1 MMFHQP
7 TETLQQKPRCLLH
20 HRPSTSTSCSMRRP
34 TSCHLTLLLL
44 LLLLL
49 LNFCRGQGSDSGDG
63 RPSCDR
69 CDLHLSCNCSHSG
82 FTHIPVVT
90 DRALTIDLSYNAIA
104 SVMDDDLTGHT
115 RLRVLDLHGNGLA
128 TIHPSAFDSLW
139 SLEELDLSDNQLAV
153 LDHQWFRKLESLLQ
167 LNLLNNPYSCL
178 GSPPPFQGLVQLR
191 RLAFGGPTLE
201 ELKRGDLSGVTQLEE
216 LTVHANNLTRYE
228 SGTLADIWPLG
239 RVTLSLHGPF
249 LTNMPVAS
257 AVLGDVSYP
266 ETPITLEDLNMTET
280 SSVQPLTALAKKRI
294 RHLSFRNLS
303 VSDKAIV
310 SLLVAVSG
318 VPITYLSMDGVTLIG
333 QGSWRNASKTDQKSI
348 DEFFAR
354 DVVVLDVFKFLSLL
368 DLTFLLQY
376 PRRVSVINSK
386 VFVMPCIT
394 SKLLVHL
401 QYLDLSDNLLTDL
414 TLVETLCG
422 NQETLKEL
430 RVLNISG
437 NPLKSLSTVSR
448 MVTKLSK
455 LTHLDVSRT
464 AYISMP
470 PSCPWPSTLRHLNIS
485 GTQLTTTTP
494 CLPATL
500 EVLDLSNN
508 NLRSF
513 TQRLPVLREL
523 YLSGNKFLSFPP
535 GQLFPNLQTLMIHSN
550 TLNMFSHLDLQS
562 FRRLESLQAGQ
573 NKFVCTCD
581 FVNFLHSALK
591 GHEGIHLT
599 DGEDSYVCDS
609 PLYLQGEPV
618 GRVHLSTVIC
628 HRVLFVSVTCGLVL
642 VVGFLLGVLLWRL
655 HAFWYLKMTWA
666 WLKAKHSSRRRQRHR
681 VIEGSEA
688 LLSFDAFVSYSE
700 RDAGWVENFLVP
712 ELEEP
717 SESDSGDPRTLRSLT
732 LCLHKRDFLPGHW
745 IVDNIMSAMERSRRT
760 IFILSENF
768 VQSDWCRYELDFS
781 HFRLFDGHA
790 GGEAAILILLEPLS
804 KDDVP
809 KRFYKLRKLM
819 SSTTYLEWPQEEERR
834 PEFWRSLRSALSG
847 GDEDD

>member
-535 GQLFPNLQTLMIHSN
+535 GQLFPNLQTLMIHV
-550 TLNMFSHLDLQS
+550 
-562 FRRLESLQAGQ
+562 RLLPVS
-573 NKFVCTCD
+573 
-581 FVNFLHSALK
+581 
-591 GHEGIHLT
+591 
-599 DGEDSYVCDS
+599 S
-609 PLYLQGEPV
+609 PL
-618 GRVHLSTVIC
+618 
-628 HRVLFVSVTCGLVL
+628 CG
-642 VVGFLLGVLLWRL
+642 
-655 HAFWYLKMTWA
+655 T
-666 WLKAKHSSRRRQRHR
+666 
-681 VIEGSEA
+681 
-688 LLSFDAFVSYSE
+688 
-700 RDAGWVENFLVP
+700 
-712 ELEEP
+712 
-717 SESDSGDPRTLRSLT
+717 
-732 LCLHKRDFLPGHW
+732 
-745 IVDNIMSAMERSRRT
+745 
-760 IFILSENF
+760 
-768 VQSDWCRYELDFS
+768 FS
-781 HFRLFDGHA
+781 
-790 GGEAAILILLEPLS
+790 
-804 KDDVP
+804 
-809 KRFYKLRKLM
+809 
-819 SSTTYLEWPQEEERR
+819 
-834 PEFWRSLRSALSG
+834 
-847 GDEDD
+847 

>member
-1 MMFHQP
+1 
-7 TETLQQKPRCLLH
+7 
-20 HRPSTSTSCSMRRP
+20 MRRP
-34 TSCHLTLLLL
+34 TSCQLALLLL
-44 LLLLL
+44 F
-49 LNFCRGQGSDSGDG
+49 LNLCRGQGSDSGDG
-63 RPSCDR
+63 RSDSGDGRSSCHR
-69 CDLHLSCNCSHSG
+69 CDSHLSCNCSHGG

-90 DRALTIDLSYNAIA
+90 DRALTIDLSCNAIA
-104 SVMDDDLTGHT
+104 TVMDDDLMGHT
-115 RLRVLDLHGNGLA
+115 RLRALDLHGNGLA
-128 TIHPSAFDSLW
+128 AIQPSAFDSLW
-139 SLEELDLSDNQLAV
+139 SLEELDLSDNQLAA
-153 LDHQWFRKLESLLQ
+153 LNYRWFRKLEALQQ
-167 LNLLNNPYSCL
+167 LNLLSNPYSCL
-178 GSPPPFQGLVQLR
+178 GSPPLFQGLIQLR
-191 RLAFGGPTLE
+191 RLAFGGPALE
-201 ELKRGDLSGVTQLEE
+201 ELRRGDLSGVTQLEE

-266 ETPITLEDLNMTET
+266 ETPITLEDLHLIGNW
-280 SSVQPLTALAKKRI
+280 SVQPLRESARKRI

-303 VSDKAIV
+303 VSDEAVV
-310 SLLVAVSG
+310 SLLVVVDG
-318 VPITYLSMDGVTLIG
+318 VPITYLSVDGITLTG
-333 QGSWRNASKTDQKSI
+333 EGRWEKASYTDQRSI
-348 DEFFAR
+348 DEFFAQ
-354 DVVVLDVFKFLSLL
+354 DVVVLDVFKFFSLL
-368 DLTFLLQY
+368 DLKFLLQY
-376 PRRVSVINSK
+376 LRRVSVINSK

-394 SKLLVHL
+394 SKLLVNL

-422 NQETLKEL
+422 DHETLKEL

-448 MVTKLSK
+448 LVTKLSK

-464 AYISMP
+464 GYISMP

-485 GTQLTTTTP
+485 GAKLTTTTP

-508 NLRSF
+508 NLRGF
-513 TQRLPVLREL
+513 TQHLPVLREL
-523 YLSGNKFLSFPP
+523 HLSGNKFLSLPP
-535 GQLFPNLQTLMIHSN
+535 GQLFPNLQTLTIH
-550 TLNMFSHLDLQS
+550 
-562 FRRLESLQAGQ
+562 
-573 NKFVCTCD
+573 
-581 FVNFLHSALK
+581 
-591 GHEGIHLT
+591 
-599 DGEDSYVCDS
+599 
-609 PLYLQGEPV
+609 GEPV
-618 GRVHLSTVIC
+618 GRVHLSIVTC
-628 HRVLFVSVTCGLVL
+628 HRVLFVSVSCGLVL
-642 VVGFLLGVLLWRL
+642 VVGVLLGVFLWRL

-666 WLKAKHSSRRRQRHR
+666 WLKAKHSSRCRQRHR

-760 IFILSENF
+760 VFILSENF

-781 HFRLFDGHA
+781 HFWLFDGHA
-790 GGEAAILILLEPLS
+790 GGEAAILVLLEPLS

-819 SSTTYLEWPQEEERR
+819 SSTTYLEWPREEERR
-834 PEFWRSLRSALSG
+834 PEFWRSLRKALRG

>member
-1 MMFHQP
+1 
-7 TETLQQKPRCLLH
+7 
-20 HRPSTSTSCSMRRP
+20 MRRP
-34 TSCHLTLLLL
+34 TSCQLALLLL
-44 LLLLL
+44 F
-49 LNFCRGQGSDSGDG
+49 LNLCRGQGSDSGDG
-63 RPSCDR
+63 RSDSGDGRSSCHR
-69 CDLHLSCNCSHSG
+69 CDSHLSCNCSHGG

-90 DRALTIDLSYNAIA
+90 DRALTIDLSCNAIA
-104 SVMDDDLTGHT
+104 TVMDDDLMGHT
-115 RLRVLDLHGNGLA
+115 RLRALDLHGNGLA
-128 TIHPSAFDSLW
+128 AIQPSAFDSLW
-139 SLEELDLSDNQLAV
+139 SLEELDLSDNQLAA
-153 LDHQWFRKLESLLQ
+153 LNYRWFRKLEALQQ
-167 LNLLNNPYSCL
+167 LNLLSNPYSCL
-178 GSPPPFQGLVQLR
+178 GSPPLFQGLIQLR
-191 RLAFGGPTLE
+191 RLAFGGPALE
-201 ELKRGDLSGVTQLEE
+201 ELRRGDLSGVTQLEE

-266 ETPITLEDLNMTET
+266 ETPITLEDLHLIGNW
-280 SSVQPLTALAKKRI
+280 SVQPLRESARKRI

-303 VSDKAIV
+303 VSDEAVV
-310 SLLVAVSG
+310 SLLVVVDG
-318 VPITYLSMDGVTLIG
+318 VPITYLSVDGITLTG
-333 QGSWRNASKTDQKSI
+333 EGRWEKASYTDQRSI
-348 DEFFAR
+348 DEFFAQ
-354 DVVVLDVFKFLSLL
+354 DVVVLDVFKFFSLL
-368 DLTFLLQY
+368 DLKFLLQY
-376 PRRVSVINSK
+376 LRRVSVINSK

-394 SKLLVHL
+394 SKLLVNL

-422 NQETLKEL
+422 DHETLKEL

-448 MVTKLSK
+448 LVTKLSK

-464 AYISMP
+464 GYISMP

-485 GTQLTTTTP
+485 GAKLTTTTP

-508 NLRSF
+508 NLRGF
-513 TQRLPVLREL
+513 TQHLPVLREL
-523 YLSGNKFLSFPP
+523 HLSGNKFLSLPP
-535 GQLFPNLQTLMIHSN
+535 GQLFPNLQTLTIHSN
-550 TLNMFSHLDLQS
+550 TLNMFGRLDLQS

-573 NKFVCTCD
+573 NQFVCSCD
-581 FVNFLHSALK
+581 FVNFLQSALK

-599 DGEDSYVCDS
+599 DGEDNYVCDS

-618 GRVHLSTVIC
+618 GRVHLSIVTC
-628 HRVLFVSVTCGLVL
+628 HRVLFVSVSCGLVL
-642 VVGFLLGVLLWRL
+642 VVGVLLGVFLWRL

-666 WLKAKHSSRRRQRHR
+666 WLKAKHSSRCRQRHR

-760 IFILSENF
+760 VFILSENF

-781 HFRLFDGHA
+781 HFWLFDGHA
-790 GGEAAILILLEPLS
+790 GGEAAILVLLEPLS

-819 SSTTYLEWPQEEERR
+819 SSTTYLEWPREEERR
-834 PEFWRSLRSALSG
+834 PEFWRSLRKALRG